1 MPTTPTDVYAPQTY
15 RLDPFYRQDLA
26 AQIHVNLADGT
37 YARGAV
43 LGEVPGSPG
52 TYDHILDT
60 VQVAPTG
67 GATLTT
73 PTGGSLAAGDYTVGY
88 AWVGS
93 DGVESALSPLA
104 TTTAAGND
112 VVHVAAVTKPANVA
126 SVNWYLS
133 RGAGDPNLAFI
144 LNNDGSAADFA
155 TAPTSAA
162 AAAPTTAAGGGK
174 AKAILRDACTV
185 SSGNIALASDS
196 RLTVKSAPAYVGG
209 GAHFKTEEISG
220 LTAKAITD
228 LGASL
233 ISGTV
238 ADGVL
243 RF

>member
-1 MPTTPTDVYAPQTY
+1 MPTTYTDSYAPSTQ
-15 RLDPFYRQDLA
+15 RLDPFYRADLA

-43 LGEVPGSPG
+43 LGEVVGSPG
-52 TYDHILDT
+52 TYDHVLDT
-60 VQVAPTG
+60 VIAAPS
-67 GATLTT
+67 AAPTLTT

-88 AWVGS
+88 TWVDS
-93 DGVESALSPLA
+93 NGVESALSPLA

-112 VVHVAAVTKPANVA
+112 VVHVAAVTKPTGVS

-144 LNNDGSAADFA
+144 LNNDGSAADFG

-162 AAAPTTAAGGGK
+162 QDAPTTAAGGGK
-174 AKAILRDACTV
+174 AKAILQDACTV
-185 SSGNIALASDS
+185 SSGLITGADDS
-196 RLTVKSAPAYVGG
+196 GVARKSAPAYVGG

-228 LGASL
+228 LGAAL